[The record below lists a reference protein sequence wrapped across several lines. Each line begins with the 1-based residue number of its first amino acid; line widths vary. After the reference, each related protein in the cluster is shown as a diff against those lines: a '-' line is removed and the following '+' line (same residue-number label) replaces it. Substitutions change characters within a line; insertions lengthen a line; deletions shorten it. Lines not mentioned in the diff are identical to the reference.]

1 MNNPQFFLQDHKPHT
16 TRLSFLKIPFN
27 EMVLHF
33 EQRLQEL
40 GLIWEWTVHH
50 QKVSDEL
57 SLSDK
62 IKMLE
67 PFAQRYPNKYI
78 ILETA
83 SEWCLYMENGYRGTD
98 VFSQP
103 SYLSKTLGVQNISL
117 YLSPDFK
124 KDEFGAV
131 MFHWRNGANKISEY
145 AVESRTIMVHKE
157 TSKTTFEQSGK
168 PFVFEDLASYEK
180 RIKKERLTVDM
191 VAEYCKHF
199 NIDWFYLD
207 FYKGRAALFTT
218 HKK

>member
-16 TRLSFLKIPFN
+16 THLCFFKIPFN
-27 EMVLHF
+27 EMVLRL

-40 GLIWEWTVHH
+40 GLIWGWTVTH
-50 QKVSDEL
+50 QKLSDEL

-67 PFAQRYPNKYI
+67 PCVILHDKYL
-78 ILETA
+78 ILETV
-83 SEWCLYMENGYRGTD
+83 SDWCVYMENGPLGTE
-98 VFSQP
+98 VFNQP
-103 SYLSKTLGVQNISL
+103 DYLSKTWAVKNISL
-117 YLSPDFK
+117 YLSPNFK

-131 MFHWRNGANKISEY
+131 MFHWQNGANKISEY
-145 AVESRTIMVHKE
+145 EVESRTIMVHKE

-199 NIDWFYLD
+199 NIDLFNLD